1 MGCCCSSGPVA
12 VERMASSPCLDACYS
27 VEVSSSSGKELPI
40 FLSTYS
46 LADFHLELE
55 LHEGQDLWGH
65 TWVTNLKE
73 DEMVTVR
80 FKNEHGDEVNALRFS
95 QLELAD
101 HSVSFSSF
109 GNYLMHKVV
118 LFFGQVEIV

>member
-1 MGCCCSSGPVA
+1 MGCCCSCGPVA
-12 VERMASSPCLDACYS
+12 VERMAATPSLDASYS
-27 VEVSSSSGKELPI
+27 VEVASAPGKELPI

-46 LADFHLELE
+46 LSDFHLELTF
-55 LHEGQDLWGH
+55 HETQDLWGH
-65 TWVTNLKE
+65 AWITNLKE
-73 DEMVTVR
+73 DETVTVR
-80 FKNEHGDEVNALRFS
+80 FKDEHGDEVNALRFS

-101 HSVSFSSF
+101 HNISFSSF